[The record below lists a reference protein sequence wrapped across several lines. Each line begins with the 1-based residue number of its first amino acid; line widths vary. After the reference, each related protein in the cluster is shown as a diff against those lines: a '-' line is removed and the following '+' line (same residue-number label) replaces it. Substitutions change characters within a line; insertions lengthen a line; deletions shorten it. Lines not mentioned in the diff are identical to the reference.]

1 MKKAGI
7 LWPLASLNGSHGI
20 GDFGRASYDFIDTS
34 KEAGFDMWQILPLN
48 PLGYG
53 NSPYQPYSS
62 YAGDEV
68 YISLDMLYEDGLLDK
83 RIAPLK
89 QKDRVDYNFV
99 REFKGQYLKKAFEKF
114 KEKELDQTDSY
125 KEFLKFDFVYDYA
138 VFISFKKDNGLIA
151 WNEWPAEQK
160 SWIIDRKLDLS
171 PYQDQI
177 AYEIF
182 IQYIFYQQ
190 WMKLKAYANEK
201 GLKIIGDIPF
211 YVGLDSLDVWQN
223 QKYFEITEEGKPIL
237 IAGVPPDAF
246 SNLGQR
252 WGNPIYK
259 WDELEKDD
267 FKFWIDRLA
276 YNAKLYDIVRLDH
289 FRAFDTYWQIDAKN
303 DTAVEGEWIYAP
315 GFKLFDKITE
325 ELKDVEFIAEDLGTM
340 MPGVYK
346 LRDHYDLKGMVIIQE
361 NLRPW
366 EDHLIEARPNSVAY
380 PGTHDNKTL
389 FQWYDELTDDQ
400 HEYLKEYFK
409 DLGIDHGDIR
419 DDFFDFV
426 MGVESDYVI
435 VSLADIL
442 GFGKEARINEPSTLN
457 DLNWSFKL
465 KDLNDYREKV
475 ETLKEIIEKNRGHA
489 RKESGKTSKVEENKE
504 K

>member
-1 MKKAGI
+1 MEKAGI
-7 LWPLASLNGSHGI
+7 LWPLASLNGNHGI
-20 GDFGRASYDFIDTS
+20 GDFGKASYDFIDIS
-34 KEAGFDMWQILPLN
+34 KKAGFDMWQILPLN

-68 YISLDMLYEDGLLDK
+68 YISLDMLYEDGLLDEK
-83 RIAPLK
+83 VAPLK
-89 QKDRVDYNFV
+89 QEDRVDYNFV
-99 REFKGQYLKKAFEKF
+99 RDFKGKYLKKAYEKF
-114 KEKELDQTDSY
+114 KEKGLDKTEAY

-138 VFISFKKDNGLIA
+138 VFISFKKDNDLIA
-151 WNEWPAEQK
+151 WNEWPKEQK

-171 PYQDQI
+171 PYEEQI
-177 AYEIF
+177 GYEIF
-182 IQYIFYQQ
+182 VQYIFYVQ
-190 WMKLKAYANEK
+190 WMKLKAYANK
-201 GLKIIGDIPF
+201 NGLKIIGDIPF

-246 SNLGQR
+246 SDLGQR

-366 EDHLIEARPNSVAY
+366 EDHLVEARENSVAY

-389 FQWYDELTDDQ
+389 FQWYGELSEEQ
-400 HEYLKEYFK
+400 KESIVKYFRG
-409 DLGIDHGDIR
+409 LGIDNGDLAI
-419 DDFFDFV
+419 DFFDYS
-426 MGVESDYVI
+426 MGLPSEYVI
-435 VSLADIL
+435 VSLGDIL
-442 GFGKEARINEPSTLN
+442 GFGEEARINEPSTLN
-457 DLNWSFKL
+457 DKNWSFKL
-465 KDLNDYREKV
+465 KDLSAFAN
-475 ETLKEIIEKNRGHA
+475 KEEAIRKSIEKNKA
-489 RKESGKTSKVEENKE
+489 CN
-504 K
+504 

>member
-20 GDFGRASYDFIDTS
+20 GDFGKASYDFIDIS
-34 KEAGFDMWQILPLN
+34 KKAGFDMWQILPLN
-48 PLGYG
+48 PLGFG

-62 YAGDEV
+62 YAGDEI
-68 YISLDMLYEDGLLDK
+68 YISLDMLYDDGLLEEK
-83 RIAPLK
+83 VAHLEK
-89 QKDRVDYNFV
+89 KDRVDYNYV
-99 REFKGQYLKKAFEKF
+99 RDFKGKYLKKAYLKF
-114 KEKELDQTDSY
+114 KEKNLENSEAY
-125 KEFLKFDFVYDYA
+125 KKFLEFDFVYDYA
-138 VFISFKKDNGLIA
+138 VFLTLKKANKLIA
-151 WNEWPAEQK
+151 WNEWPSEQK
-160 SWIIDRKLDLS
+160 NWIIDKKLDLKAFE
-171 PYQDQI
+171 DQI
-177 AYEIF
+177 NYEIF
-182 IQYIFYQQ
+182 IQYTFFDQ
-190 WMKLKAYANEK
+190 WMKLKSYANK
-201 GLKIIGDIPF
+201 NGIKIIGDVPF

-246 SNLGQR
+246 SDKGQR

-259 WDELEKDD
+259 WSEIEKDD
-267 FKFWIDRLA
+267 FKFWIDRLR

-303 DTAVEGEWIYAP
+303 DTAIIGEWIPAP
-315 GFKLFDKITE
+315 GYKLFDIIEK

-366 EDHLIEARPNSVAY
+366 ENHFIETTANSAAY

-389 FQWYDELTDDQ
+389 FQWYGELDKTQQESIKD
-400 HEYLKEYFK
+400 YFK
-409 DLGIDHGDIR
+409 TLGINHGDIR
-419 DDFFDFV
+419 EDFFDYI
-426 MGVESDYVI
+426 MGMESEYVI
-435 VSLADIL
+435 ISLADIL
-442 GFGKEARINEPSTLN
+442 GIGQEARINEPATLS
-457 DLNWSFKL
+457 DKNWSFKL
-465 KDLNDYREKV
+465 KNLDEYKEKADFLNQ
-475 ETLKEIIEKNRGHA
+475 TISH
-489 RKESGKTSKVEENKE
+489 NKE

>member
-20 GDFGRASYDFIDTS
+20 GDFGKASYDFIDIS
-34 KEAGFDMWQILPLN
+34 KKAGFDMWQILPLN
-48 PLGYG
+48 PLGFG

-62 YAGDEV
+62 YAGDEI
-68 YISLDMLYEDGLLDK
+68 YISLDMLYDDGLLEEK
-83 RIAPLK
+83 VAHLE
-89 QKDRVDYNFV
+89 QKDRVDYNYV
-99 REFKGQYLKKAFEKF
+99 RDFKGKYLKKAYLKF
-114 KEKELDQTDSY
+114 KEKNLENSEAY
-125 KEFLKFDFVYDYA
+125 KKFLEFDFVYDYA
-138 VFISFKKDNGLIA
+138 VFLTLKKANKLIA
-151 WNEWPAEQK
+151 WNEWPSEQK
-160 SWIIDRKLDLS
+160 NWIIDKKLDLKAFE
-171 PYQDQI
+171 DQI
-177 AYEIF
+177 NYEIF
-182 IQYIFYQQ
+182 IQYTFFDQ
-190 WMKLKAYANEK
+190 WMKLKSYANK
-201 GLKIIGDIPF
+201 NGIKIIGDVPF

-246 SNLGQR
+246 SDKGQR

-259 WDELEKDD
+259 WSEIEKDD
-267 FKFWIDRLA
+267 FKFWIDRLR

-303 DTAVEGEWIYAP
+303 DTAIIGEWIPAP
-315 GFKLFDKITE
+315 GYKLFDIIEK

-366 EDHLIEARPNSVAY
+366 ENHFIETTANSAAY

-389 FQWYDELTDDQ
+389 FQWYGELDKTQQESIKD
-400 HEYLKEYFK
+400 YFK
-409 DLGIDHGDIR
+409 NLGINHGDIR
-419 DDFFDFV
+419 EDFFDYV
-426 MGVESDYVI
+426 MGMESEYVI
-435 VSLADIL
+435 ISLADIL
-442 GFGKEARINEPSTLN
+442 GIGQEARINEPATLS
-457 DLNWSFKL
+457 DKNWSFKL
-465 KDLNDYREKV
+465 KNLDEYKEKADFLNQ
-475 ETLKEIIEKNRGHA
+475 TISH
-489 RKESGKTSKVEENKE
+489 NKE

>member
-1 MKKAGI
+1 MEKAGI
-7 LWPLASLNGSHGI
+7 LWPLASLNGNHGI
-20 GDFGRASYDFIDTS
+20 GDFGKASYDFIDIS
-34 KEAGFDMWQILPLN
+34 KKAGFDMWQILPLN

-68 YISLDMLYEDGLLDK
+68 YISLDMLYEDGLLDEK
-83 RIAPLK
+83 VAPLK
-89 QKDRVDYNFV
+89 QEDRIDYNFV
-99 REFKGQYLKKAFEKF
+99 RDFKGKYLKKAYEKF
-114 KEKELDQTDSY
+114 KEKGLDKTEAY

-138 VFISFKKDNGLIA
+138 VFISFKKDNDLIA
-151 WNEWPAEQK
+151 WNEWPKEQK

-171 PYQDQI
+171 PYEEQI
-177 AYEIF
+177 GYEIF
-182 IQYIFYQQ
+182 VQYIFYVQ
-190 WMKLKAYANEK
+190 WMKLKAYANK
-201 GLKIIGDIPF
+201 NGLKIIGDIPF

-246 SNLGQR
+246 SDLGQR

-325 ELKDVEFIAEDLGTM
+325 ELNDVEFIAEDLGTM

-366 EDHLIEARPNSVAY
+366 EDHLVEARENSVAY

-389 FQWYDELTDDQ
+389 FQWYGELSDDQ
-400 HEYLKEYFK
+400 KESIVKYFRG
-409 DLGIDHGDIR
+409 LGIDNGDLAI
-419 DDFFDFV
+419 DFFDYS
-426 MGVESDYVI
+426 MGLPSEYVI
-435 VSLADIL
+435 VSLGDIL
-442 GFGKEARINEPSTLN
+442 GFGEEARINEPSTLN
-457 DLNWSFKL
+457 DKNWSFKL
-465 KDLNDYREKV
+465 KDLSAFAN
-475 ETLKEIIEKNRGHA
+475 KEEAIRKSIEKNKA
-489 RKESGKTSKVEENKE
+489 CN
-504 K
+504 

>member
-20 GDFGRASYDFIDTS
+20 GDFGKVSYDFIDIS
-34 KEAGFDMWQILPLN
+34 KKAGFDMWQILPLN
-48 PLGYG
+48 PLGFG

-62 YAGDEV
+62 YAGDEI
-68 YISLDMLYEDGLLDK
+68 YISLDMLYDDGLLEEK
-83 RIAPLK
+83 VAHLE
-89 QKDRVDYNFV
+89 QKDRVDYNYV
-99 REFKGQYLKKAFEKF
+99 RDFKGKYLKKAYLKF
-114 KEKELDQTDSY
+114 KEKNLENSEAY
-125 KEFLKFDFVYDYA
+125 KKFLEFDFVYDYA
-138 VFISFKKDNGLIA
+138 VFLTLKKANKLIA
-151 WNEWPAEQK
+151 WNEWPSEQK
-160 SWIIDRKLDLS
+160 NWIIDKKLDLKAFEE
-171 PYQDQI
+171 QI
-177 AYEIF
+177 NYEIF
-182 IQYIFYQQ
+182 IQYTFFDQ
-190 WMKLKAYANEK
+190 WMKLKSYANK
-201 GLKIIGDIPF
+201 NGIKIIGDVPF

-246 SNLGQR
+246 SDKGQR

-259 WDELEKDD
+259 WNEIEKDD
-267 FKFWIDRLA
+267 FKFWIDRLR

-303 DTAVEGEWIYAP
+303 DTAIIGEWIPAP
-315 GFKLFDKITE
+315 GYKLFDIIEK

-366 EDHLIEARPNSVAY
+366 ENHFIETTANSAAY

-389 FQWYDELTDDQ
+389 FQWYGELDKTQQESIKD
-400 HEYLKEYFK
+400 YFK
-409 DLGIDHGDIR
+409 TLGINHGDIR
-419 DDFFDFV
+419 EDFFDYV
-426 MGVESDYVI
+426 MGMESEYVI
-435 VSLADIL
+435 ISLADIL
-442 GFGKEARINEPSTLN
+442 GIGQEARINEPATLS
-457 DLNWSFKL
+457 DKNWSFKL
-465 KDLNDYREKV
+465 KNLDEYKEKADFLNQ
-475 ETLKEIIEKNRGHA
+475 TISH
-489 RKESGKTSKVEENKE
+489 NKE

>member
-20 GDFGRASYDFIDTS
+20 GDFGKVSYDFIDIS
-34 KEAGFDMWQILPLN
+34 KKAGFDMWQILPLN
-48 PLGYG
+48 PLGFG

-62 YAGDEV
+62 YAGDEI
-68 YISLDMLYEDGLLDK
+68 YISLDMLYDDGLLEEK
-83 RIAPLK
+83 VAHLE
-89 QKDRVDYNFV
+89 QKDRVDYNYV
-99 REFKGQYLKKAFEKF
+99 RDFKGKYLKKAYLKF
-114 KEKELDQTDSY
+114 KEKNLENSEAY
-125 KEFLKFDFVYDYA
+125 KKFLEFDFVYDYA
-138 VFISFKKDNGLIA
+138 VFLTLKKANKLIA
-151 WNEWPAEQK
+151 WNEWPSEQK
-160 SWIIDRKLDLS
+160 NWIIDKKLDLKAFE
-171 PYQDQI
+171 DQI
-177 AYEIF
+177 NYEIF
-182 IQYIFYQQ
+182 IQYTFFDQ
-190 WMKLKAYANEK
+190 WMKLKSYANK
-201 GLKIIGDIPF
+201 NGIKIIGDVPF

-246 SNLGQR
+246 SDKGQR

-259 WDELEKDD
+259 WSEIEKDG
-267 FKFWIDRLA
+267 FKFWIDRLR

-303 DTAVEGEWIYAP
+303 DTAIIGEWIPAP
-315 GFKLFDKITE
+315 GYKLFDIIEK

-366 EDHLIEARPNSVAY
+366 ENHFIETTANSAAY

-389 FQWYDELTDDQ
+389 FQWYGELDKTQQESIKD
-400 HEYLKEYFK
+400 YFK
-409 DLGIDHGDIR
+409 TLGINHGDIR
-419 DDFFDFV
+419 EDFFDYI
-426 MGVESDYVI
+426 MGMESEYVI
-435 VSLADIL
+435 ISLADIL
-442 GFGKEARINEPSTLN
+442 GIGQEARINEPATLS
-457 DLNWSFKL
+457 DKNWSFKL
-465 KDLNDYREKV
+465 KNLDEYKEKADFLNQ
-475 ETLKEIIEKNRGHA
+475 TISH
-489 RKESGKTSKVEENKE
+489 NKE

>member
-1 MKKAGI
+1 MEKAGI
-7 LWPLASLNGSHGI
+7 LWPLASLNGNHGI
-20 GDFGRASYDFIDTS
+20 GDFGKASYDFIDIS
-34 KEAGFDMWQILPLN
+34 KKAGFDMWQILPLN

-68 YISLDMLYEDGLLDK
+68 YISLDMLYEDGLLDEK
-83 RIAPLK
+83 VAPLK
-89 QKDRVDYNFV
+89 QEDRVDYNFV
-99 REFKGQYLKKAFEKF
+99 RDFKGKYLKKAYEKF
-114 KEKELDQTDSY
+114 KEKGLDKTEAY

-138 VFISFKKDNGLIA
+138 VFISFKKDNDLIA
-151 WNEWPAEQK
+151 WNEWPKEQK

-171 PYQDQI
+171 PYEEQI
-177 AYEIF
+177 GYEIF
-182 IQYIFYQQ
+182 VQYIFYVQ
-190 WMKLKAYANEK
+190 WMKLKAYANK
-201 GLKIIGDIPF
+201 NGLKIIGDIPF

-246 SNLGQR
+246 SDLGQR

-366 EDHLIEARPNSVAY
+366 EDHLVEARENSVAY

-389 FQWYDELTDDQ
+389 FQWYGELSDDQ
-400 HEYLKEYFK
+400 KESIVKYFRG
-409 DLGIDHGDIR
+409 LGIDNGDLAI
-419 DDFFDFV
+419 DFFDYS
-426 MGVESDYVI
+426 MGLPSEYVI
-435 VSLADIL
+435 VSLGDIL
-442 GFGKEARINEPSTLN
+442 GFGEEARINEPSTLN
-457 DLNWSFKL
+457 DKNWSFKL
-465 KDLNDYREKV
+465 KDLSAFAN
-475 ETLKEIIEKNRGHA
+475 KEEAIRKSIEKNKA
-489 RKESGKTSKVEENKE
+489 CN
-504 K
+504 

>member
-20 GDFGRASYDFIDTS
+20 GDFGKASYDFIDIS
-34 KEAGFDMWQILPLN
+34 KKAGFDMWQILPLN
-48 PLGYG
+48 PLGFG

-62 YAGDEV
+62 YAGDEI
-68 YISLDMLYEDGLLDK
+68 YISLDMLYDDGLLEEK
-83 RIAPLK
+83 VAHLE
-89 QKDRVDYNFV
+89 QKDRVDYNYV
-99 REFKGQYLKKAFEKF
+99 RDFKGKYLKKAYLKF
-114 KEKELDQTDSY
+114 KEKNLENSEAY
-125 KEFLKFDFVYDYA
+125 KKFLEFDFVYDYA
-138 VFISFKKDNGLIA
+138 VFLTLKKANKLIA
-151 WNEWPAEQK
+151 WNEWPREQK
-160 SWIIDRKLDLS
+160 NWIIDKKLDLKAFE
-171 PYQDQI
+171 DQI
-177 AYEIF
+177 NYEIF
-182 IQYIFYQQ
+182 IQYTFFDQ
-190 WMKLKAYANEK
+190 WMKLKSYANK
-201 GLKIIGDIPF
+201 NGIKIIGDVPF

-246 SNLGQR
+246 SDKGQR

-259 WDELEKDD
+259 WSEIEKDD
-267 FKFWIDRLA
+267 FKFWIDRLR

-303 DTAVEGEWIYAP
+303 DTAIIGEWIPAP
-315 GFKLFDKITE
+315 GYKLFDIIEK

-366 EDHLIEARPNSVAY
+366 ENHFIEATANSAAY

-389 FQWYDELTDDQ
+389 FQWYGELDKTQQESIKD
-400 HEYLKEYFK
+400 YFK
-409 DLGIDHGDIR
+409 TLGINHGDIR
-419 DDFFDFV
+419 EDFFDYV
-426 MGVESDYVI
+426 MGMESEYVI
-435 VSLADIL
+435 ISLADIL
-442 GFGKEARINEPSTLN
+442 GIGQEARINEPATLS
-457 DLNWSFKL
+457 DKNWSFKL
-465 KDLNDYREKV
+465 KNLDEYKEKADFLNQA
-475 ETLKEIIEKNRGHA
+475 ISH
-489 RKESGKTSKVEENKE
+489 NKE

>member
-20 GDFGRASYDFIDTS
+20 GDFGKASYDFIDIS
-34 KEAGFDMWQILPLN
+34 KKAGFDMWQILPLN
-48 PLGYG
+48 PLGFG

-62 YAGDEV
+62 YAGDEI
-68 YISLDMLYEDGLLDK
+68 YISLDMLYDDGLLEEK
-83 RIAPLK
+83 VAHLE
-89 QKDRVDYNFV
+89 QKDRVDYNYV
-99 REFKGQYLKKAFEKF
+99 RDFKGKYLKKAYLKF
-114 KEKELDQTDSY
+114 KEKNLENSEAY
-125 KEFLKFDFVYDYA
+125 EKFLEFDFVYDYA
-138 VFISFKKDNGLIA
+138 VFLTLKKANKLIA
-151 WNEWPAEQK
+151 WNEWPSEQK
-160 SWIIDRKLDLS
+160 NWIIDKKLDLS

-190 WMKLKAYANEK
+190 WMKLKAYANEN
-201 GLKIIGDIPF
+201 GLKIIGDVPF

-246 SNLGQR
+246 SDKGQR

-259 WDELEKDD
+259 WGEIEKDD
-267 FKFWIDRLA
+267 FKFWIDRLR

-303 DTAVEGEWIYAP
+303 DTAIIGEWIPAP
-315 GFKLFDKITE
+315 GYKLFDIIEK

-366 EDHLIEARPNSVAY
+366 ENHFTETTANSAAY

-389 FQWYDELTDDQ
+389 FQWYGELDKTQQESIKD
-400 HEYLKEYFK
+400 YFK
-409 DLGIDHGDIR
+409 TLGINHGDIR
-419 DDFFDFV
+419 EDFFDYI
-426 MGVESDYVI
+426 MGMESEYVI
-435 VSLADIL
+435 ISLADIL
-442 GFGKEARINEPSTLN
+442 GIGQEARINEPATLS
-457 DLNWSFKL
+457 DKNWSFKL
-465 KDLNDYREKV
+465 KNLDEYKEKADFLNQ
-475 ETLKEIIEKNRGHA
+475 TISH
-489 RKESGKTSKVEENKE
+489 NKE

>member
-20 GDFGRASYDFIDTS
+20 GDFGKASYDFIDIS
-34 KEAGFDMWQILPLN
+34 KKAGFDMWQILPLN
-48 PLGYG
+48 PLGFG

-62 YAGDEV
+62 YAGDEI
-68 YISLDMLYEDGLLDK
+68 YISLDMLYDDGLLEEK
-83 RIAPLK
+83 VAHLEK
-89 QKDRVDYNFV
+89 KDRVDYNYV
-99 REFKGQYLKKAFEKF
+99 RDFKGKYLKKAYLKF
-114 KEKELDQTDSY
+114 KEKNLENSEAY
-125 KEFLKFDFVYDYA
+125 EKFLEFDFVYDYA
-138 VFISFKKDNGLIA
+138 VFLTLKKANKLIA
-151 WNEWPAEQK
+151 WNEWPSEQK
-160 SWIIDRKLDLS
+160 NWIIDKKLDLKAFE
-171 PYQDQI
+171 DQI
-177 AYEIF
+177 NYEIF
-182 IQYIFYQQ
+182 IQYTFFDQ
-190 WMKLKAYANEK
+190 WMKLKSYANK
-201 GLKIIGDIPF
+201 NGIKIIGDVPF

-246 SNLGQR
+246 SDKGQR

-259 WDELEKDD
+259 WSEIEKDD
-267 FKFWIDRLA
+267 FKFWIDRLR

-303 DTAVEGEWIYAP
+303 DTAIIGEWIPAP
-315 GFKLFDKITE
+315 GYKLFDIIEK

-366 EDHLIEARPNSVAY
+366 ENHFIETTANSAAY

-389 FQWYDELTDDQ
+389 FQWYGELDKTQQESIKD
-400 HEYLKEYFK
+400 YFK
-409 DLGIDHGDIR
+409 TLGINHGDIR
-419 DDFFDFV
+419 EDFFDYV
-426 MGVESDYVI
+426 MGMESEYVI
-435 VSLADIL
+435 ISLADIL
-442 GFGKEARINEPSTLN
+442 GIGQEARINEPATLS
-457 DLNWSFKL
+457 DKNWSFKL
-465 KDLNDYREKV
+465 KNLDEYKKKADFLNQ
-475 ETLKEIIEKNRGHA
+475 TISH
-489 RKESGKTSKVEENKE
+489 NKE

>member
-20 GDFGRASYDFIDTS
+20 GDFGKASYDFIDIS
-34 KEAGFDMWQILPLN
+34 KKAGFDMWQILPLN
-48 PLGYG
+48 PLGFG

-62 YAGDEV
+62 YAGDEI
-68 YISLDMLYEDGLLDK
+68 YISLDMLYDDGLLEEK
-83 RIAPLK
+83 VAHLE
-89 QKDRVDYNFV
+89 QKDRVDYNYV
-99 REFKGQYLKKAFEKF
+99 RDFKGKYLKKAYLKF
-114 KEKELDQTDSY
+114 KEKNLENSEAY
-125 KEFLKFDFVYDYA
+125 KKFLEFDFVYDYA
-138 VFISFKKDNGLIA
+138 VFLTLKKANKLIA
-151 WNEWPAEQK
+151 WNEWPSEQK
-160 SWIIDRKLDLS
+160 NWIIDKKLDLKAFE
-171 PYQDQI
+171 DQI
-177 AYEIF
+177 NYEIF
-182 IQYIFYQQ
+182 IQYTFFDQ
-190 WMKLKAYANEK
+190 WMKLKSYANK
-201 GLKIIGDIPF
+201 NGIKIIGDVPF

-246 SNLGQR
+246 SDKGQR

-259 WDELEKDD
+259 WSEIEKDG
-267 FKFWIDRLA
+267 FKFWIDRLR

-303 DTAVEGEWIYAP
+303 DTAIIGEWIPAP
-315 GFKLFDKITE
+315 GYKLFDIIEK

-366 EDHLIEARPNSVAY
+366 ENHFIETIANSAAY

-389 FQWYDELTDDQ
+389 FQWYGELDKTQQESIKD
-400 HEYLKEYFK
+400 YFK
-409 DLGIDHGDIR
+409 TLGINHGDIR
-419 DDFFDFV
+419 EDFFDYI
-426 MGVESDYVI
+426 MGMESEYVI
-435 VSLADIL
+435 ISLADIL
-442 GFGKEARINEPSTLN
+442 GIGQEARINEPATLS
-457 DLNWSFKL
+457 DKNWSFKL
-465 KDLNDYREKV
+465 KNLDEYKEKADFLNQ
-475 ETLKEIIEKNRGHA
+475 TISH
-489 RKESGKTSKVEENKE
+489 NKE

>member
-1 MKKAGI
+1 MEKAGI
-7 LWPLASLNGSHGI
+7 LWPLASLNGNHGI
-20 GDFGRASYDFIDTS
+20 GDFGKASYDFIDIS
-34 KEAGFDMWQILPLN
+34 KKAGFDMWQILPLN

-68 YISLDMLYEDGLLDK
+68 YISLDMLYEDGLLDEK
-83 RIAPLK
+83 VAPLK
-89 QKDRVDYNFV
+89 QEDRVDYNFV
-99 REFKGQYLKKAFEKF
+99 RDFKGKYLKKAYEKF
-114 KEKELDQTDSY
+114 KEKGLDKTEAY

-138 VFISFKKDNGLIA
+138 VFISFKKDNDLIA
-151 WNEWPAEQK
+151 WNEWPKEQK

-171 PYQDQI
+171 PYEEQI
-177 AYEIF
+177 GYEIF
-182 IQYIFYQQ
+182 VQYIFYVQ
-190 WMKLKAYANEK
+190 WMKLKAYANK
-201 GLKIIGDIPF
+201 NGLKIIGDIPF

-246 SNLGQR
+246 SDLGQR

-366 EDHLIEARPNSVAY
+366 EDHLVEARENSVAY

-389 FQWYDELTDDQ
+389 FQWYGELSEEQ
-400 HEYLKEYFK
+400 KESIVKYFRG
-409 DLGIDHGDIR
+409 LGIDNGDLAI
-419 DDFFDFV
+419 DFFDYS
-426 MGVESDYVI
+426 MGLPSEYVI
-435 VSLADIL
+435 VSLGDIL
-442 GFGKEARINEPSTLN
+442 GFGEEARINEPSTLN
-457 DLNWSFKL
+457 DKNWSFKL
-465 KDLNDYREKV
+465 KDLSAYAN
-475 ETLKEIIEKNRGHA
+475 KEEAIRKSIEKNKA
-489 RKESGKTSKVEENKE
+489 CN
-504 K
+504 

>member
-20 GDFGRASYDFIDTS
+20 GDFGKVSYDFIDIS
-34 KEAGFDMWQILPLN
+34 KKAGFDMWQILPLN
-48 PLGYG
+48 PLGFG

-62 YAGDEV
+62 YAGDEI
-68 YISLDMLYEDGLLDK
+68 YISLDMLYDDGLLEEK
-83 RIAPLK
+83 VAHLE
-89 QKDRVDYNFV
+89 QKDRVDYNYV
-99 REFKGQYLKKAFEKF
+99 RDFKGKYLKKAYLKF
-114 KEKELDQTDSY
+114 KEKNLENSEAY
-125 KEFLKFDFVYDYA
+125 KKFLEFDFVYDYA
-138 VFISFKKDNGLIA
+138 VFLTLKKANKLIA
-151 WNEWPAEQK
+151 WNEWPSEQK
-160 SWIIDRKLDLS
+160 NWIIDKKLDLKAFE
-171 PYQDQI
+171 DQI
-177 AYEIF
+177 NYEIF
-182 IQYIFYQQ
+182 IQYTFFDQ
-190 WMKLKAYANEK
+190 WMKLKSYANK
-201 GLKIIGDIPF
+201 NGIKIIGDVPF

-246 SNLGQR
+246 SDKGQR

-259 WDELEKDD
+259 WSEIEKDD
-267 FKFWIDRLA
+267 FKFWIDRLR

-303 DTAVEGEWIYAP
+303 DTAIIGEWIPAP
-315 GFKLFDKITE
+315 GYKLFDIIEK

-366 EDHLIEARPNSVAY
+366 ENHFIEAATNFAAY

-389 FQWYDELTDDQ
+389 FQWYGELDKTQQESIKD
-400 HEYLKEYFK
+400 YFK
-409 DLGIDHGDIR
+409 TLGINHGDIR
-419 DDFFDFV
+419 EDFFDYV
-426 MGVESDYVI
+426 MGMESEYVI
-435 VSLADIL
+435 ISLADIL
-442 GFGKEARINEPSTLN
+442 GIGQEARINEPATLS
-457 DLNWSFKL
+457 DKNWSFKL
-465 KDLNDYREKV
+465 KNLDEYKEKADFLNQA
-475 ETLKEIIEKNRGHA
+475 ISH
-489 RKESGKTSKVEENKE
+489 NKE

>member
-20 GDFGRASYDFIDTS
+20 GDFGKASYDFIDIS
-34 KEAGFDMWQILPLN
+34 KKAGFDMWQILPLN
-48 PLGYG
+48 PLGFG

-62 YAGDEV
+62 YAGDEI
-68 YISLDMLYEDGLLDK
+68 YISLDMLYDDGLLEEK
-83 RIAPLK
+83 VACLE
-89 QKDRVDYNFV
+89 QKDRVDYNYV
-99 REFKGQYLKKAFEKF
+99 RDFKGKYLKKAYLKF
-114 KEKELDQTDSY
+114 KEKNLENSEAY
-125 KEFLKFDFVYDYA
+125 KKFLEFDFVYDYA
-138 VFISFKKDNGLIA
+138 VFLTLKKANKLVA
-151 WNEWPAEQK
+151 WNEWPREQK
-160 SWIIDRKLDLS
+160 NWIIDKKLDLKS
-171 PYQDQI
+171 FEDQI
-177 AYEIF
+177 NYEIF
-182 IQYIFYQQ
+182 IQYTFFDQ
-190 WMKLKAYANEK
+190 WMKLKSYANK
-201 GLKIIGDIPF
+201 NGIKIIGDVPF

-246 SNLGQR
+246 SDKGQR

-259 WDELEKDD
+259 WSEIEKDD
-267 FKFWIDRLA
+267 FKFWIDRLR

-303 DTAVEGEWIYAP
+303 DTAIIGEWIPAP
-315 GFKLFDKITE
+315 GYKLFDIIEK

-366 EDHLIEARPNSVAY
+366 ENHFIEATANSAAY

-389 FQWYDELTDDQ
+389 FQWYGELDKTQQESIKD
-400 HEYLKEYFK
+400 YFK
-409 DLGIDHGDIR
+409 TLGINHGDIR
-419 DDFFDFV
+419 EDFFDYV
-426 MGVESDYVI
+426 MGMESEYVI
-435 VSLADIL
+435 ISLADIL
-442 GFGKEARINEPSTLN
+442 GIGQEARINEPATLS
-457 DLNWSFKL
+457 DKNWSFKL
-465 KDLNDYREKV
+465 KNLDEYKEKADFLNQA
-475 ETLKEIIEKNRGHA
+475 ISH
-489 RKESGKTSKVEENKE
+489 NKE

>member
-20 GDFGRASYDFIDTS
+20 GDFGKASYDFIDIS
-34 KEAGFDMWQILPLN
+34 KKAGFDMWQILPLN
-48 PLGYG
+48 PLGFG

-62 YAGDEV
+62 YAGDEI
-68 YISLDMLYEDGLLDK
+68 YISLDMLYDDGLLEEK
-83 RIAPLK
+83 VAHLE
-89 QKDRVDYNFV
+89 QKDRVDYNYV
-99 REFKGQYLKKAFEKF
+99 RDFKGKYLKKAYLKF
-114 KEKELDQTDSY
+114 KEKNLENSEAY
-125 KEFLKFDFVYDYA
+125 KKFLEFDFVYDYA
-138 VFISFKKDNGLIA
+138 VFLTLKKANNLIS
-151 WNEWPAEQK
+151 WNEWPSEQK
-160 SWIIDRKLDLS
+160 NWIIDKKLDLS

-190 WMKLKAYANEK
+190 WMKLKAYANEN
-201 GLKIIGDIPF
+201 GLKIIGDVPF

-223 QKYFEITEEGKPIL
+223 QKYFEITEEGKPLL

-246 SNLGQR
+246 SDKGQR

-259 WDELEKDD
+259 WSEIEKDD
-267 FKFWIDRLA
+267 FKFWIDRLR

-303 DTAVEGEWIYAP
+303 DTAIIGEWIPAP
-315 GFKLFDKITE
+315 GYKLFDIIEK

-366 EDHLIEARPNSVAY
+366 ENHFIEATANSAAY

-389 FQWYDELTDDQ
+389 FHWYGELDKTQQESIKD
-400 HEYLKEYFK
+400 YFK
-409 DLGIDHGDIR
+409 TLGINHGDIR
-419 DDFFDFV
+419 EDFFDYV
-426 MGVESDYVI
+426 MGMESEYVI
-435 VSLADIL
+435 ISLADIL
-442 GFGKEARINEPSTLN
+442 GIGQEARINEPATLS
-457 DLNWSFKL
+457 DKNWSFKL
-465 KDLNDYREKV
+465 KNLDEYKEKADFLNQA
-475 ETLKEIIEKNRGHA
+475 ISH
-489 RKESGKTSKVEENKE
+489 NKE

>member
-20 GDFGRASYDFIDTS
+20 GDFGKASYDFIDIS
-34 KEAGFDMWQILPLN
+34 KKAGFDMWQILPLN
-48 PLGYG
+48 PLGFG

-62 YAGDEV
+62 YAGDEI
-68 YISLDMLYEDGLLDK
+68 YISLDMLYDDGLLEEK
-83 RIAPLK
+83 VAHLEK
-89 QKDRVDYNFV
+89 KDRVDYNYV
-99 REFKGQYLKKAFEKF
+99 RDFKGKYLKKAYLKF
-114 KEKELDQTDSY
+114 KEKNLENSEAY
-125 KEFLKFDFVYDYA
+125 EKFLEFDFVYDYA
-138 VFISFKKDNGLIA
+138 VFLTLKKVNKLIA
-151 WNEWPAEQK
+151 WNEWPSEQK
-160 SWIIDRKLDLS
+160 NWIIDKKLDLKAFE
-171 PYQDQI
+171 DQI
-177 AYEIF
+177 NYEIF
-182 IQYIFYQQ
+182 IQYTFFDQ
-190 WMKLKAYANEK
+190 WMKLKSYANK
-201 GLKIIGDIPF
+201 NGIKIIGDVPF

-246 SNLGQR
+246 SDKGQR

-259 WDELEKDD
+259 WSEIEKDD
-267 FKFWIDRLA
+267 FKFWIDRLR

-303 DTAVEGEWIYAP
+303 DTAIIGEWIPAP
-315 GFKLFDKITE
+315 GYKLFDIVKK

-366 EDHLIEARPNSVAY
+366 EDHFIEATDNSVAY

-389 FQWYDELTDDQ
+389 FQWYGELDKSQQKSIKD
-400 HEYLKEYFK
+400 YFK
-409 DLGIDHGDIR
+409 TLEINHGDIR
-419 DDFFDFV
+419 EDFFDYI
-426 MGVESDYVI
+426 MGMESEYVI
-435 VSLADIL
+435 ISLADIL
-442 GFGKEARINEPSTLN
+442 GIGQEARINEPATLS
-457 DLNWSFKL
+457 DKNWSFKL
-465 KDLNDYREKV
+465 KNLDEYKEKADFLNQ
-475 ETLKEIIEKNRGHA
+475 TISH
-489 RKESGKTSKVEENKE
+489 NKE